1 MKRRKAIA
9 HVIGPACVLRRAYRT
24 RAHGSR
30 RSRCI
35 RSPACSR
42 RAGELRAARARGRIA
57 QRGGGGAVGAPM
69 RRRARRAIEAPGS
82 AAPNRSG
89 GGAPASP
96 HRRLGSTLLVAALW
110 AVVGRV
116 RCLPFCATE
125 CSEHAAAGAVGAK
138 RQDRAAEGRI
148 RCSISGSN
156 LAVYNQ
162 PLPDAALVACPHC
175 DLLQRL
181 PELVPGASA
190 RCPRCDKELWRRRE
204 DSLERTLAL
213 ALAAAVLCVVANF
226 VPMLGL
232 SAVGRAGD
240 RRRARPLHRRRRAG
254 APDRLHAGDRT
265 RSATRTTAG
274 MGRDASP
281 LSPYHR
287 HVEHD
292 RGHDARRA
300 GRAHQDRGLREGDP
314 GAGAVRARRARLRAR
329 GDAGELRSAR
339 GLGQDRVGGGGRP
352 DMSTPA
358 ATAMTLGLQGCH
370 ACGLVSRPVP
380 GADEGSCPRCGDE
393 LSFRK
398 SASLQRTWAFLIA
411 AAVCYVPA
419 NVLPVLTTVTASGRD
434 SDTILQGVVLL
445 WSPTGWPLS
454 LIVLV
459 ASIMIP
465 SAKIVA
471 LVYLLVTVQRGS
483 VESNVQR
490 VRLYRMVEL
499 IGRWSMVDV
508 FVDTF
513 TAALVQLQPLMSVE
527 PGPGLLFFA
536 AVVVL
541 TMLAVESFDPR
552 LIWDAASGAEV
563 QRA

>member
-1 MKRRKAIA
+1 
-9 HVIGPACVLRRAYRT
+9 
-24 RAHGSR
+24 
-30 RSRCI
+30 
-35 RSPACSR
+35 
-42 RAGELRAARARGRIA
+42 
-57 QRGGGGAVGAPM
+57 
-69 RRRARRAIEAPGS
+69 
-82 AAPNRSG
+82 
-89 GGAPASP
+89 
-96 HRRLGSTLLVAALW
+96 
-110 AVVGRV
+110 
-116 RCLPFCATE
+116 
-125 CSEHAAAGAVGAK
+125 
-138 RQDRAAEGRI
+138 
-148 RCSISGSN
+148 
-156 LAVYNQ
+156 
-162 PLPDAALVACPHC
+162 
-175 DLLQRL
+175 
-181 PELVPGASA
+181 
-190 RCPRCDKELWRRRE
+190 
-204 DSLERTLAL
+204 
-213 ALAAAVLCVVANF
+213 
-226 VPMLGL
+226 
-232 SAVGRAGD
+232 
-240 RRRARPLHRRRRAG
+240 
-254 APDRLHAGDRT
+254 
-265 RSATRTTAG
+265 
-274 MGRDASP
+274 
-281 LSPYHR
+281 
-287 HVEHD
+287 
-292 RGHDARRA
+292 
-300 GRAHQDRGLREGDP
+300 
-314 GAGAVRARRARLRAR
+314 
-329 GDAGELRSAR
+329 
-339 GLGQDRVGGGGRP
+339 
-352 DMSTPA
+352 MSTPA

-370 ACGLVSRPVP
+370 ACGLVSRPVT
-380 GADEGSCPRCGDE
+380 GAAEGSCPRCGDE

-398 SASLQRTWAFLIA
+398 SASIQRTWAFLIA

-465 SAKIVA
+465 SAKIAA

>member
-1 MKRRKAIA
+1 
-9 HVIGPACVLRRAYRT
+9 
-24 RAHGSR
+24 
-30 RSRCI
+30 
-35 RSPACSR
+35 
-42 RAGELRAARARGRIA
+42 
-57 QRGGGGAVGAPM
+57 
-69 RRRARRAIEAPGS
+69 
-82 AAPNRSG
+82 
-89 GGAPASP
+89 
-96 HRRLGSTLLVAALW
+96 
-110 AVVGRV
+110 
-116 RCLPFCATE
+116 
-125 CSEHAAAGAVGAK
+125 
-138 RQDRAAEGRI
+138 
-148 RCSISGSN
+148 
-156 LAVYNQ
+156 
-162 PLPDAALVACPHC
+162 
-175 DLLQRL
+175 
-181 PELVPGASA
+181 
-190 RCPRCDKELWRRRE
+190 
-204 DSLERTLAL
+204 
-213 ALAAAVLCVVANF
+213 
-226 VPMLGL
+226 
-232 SAVGRAGD
+232 
-240 RRRARPLHRRRRAG
+240 
-254 APDRLHAGDRT
+254 
-265 RSATRTTAG
+265 
-274 MGRDASP
+274 
-281 LSPYHR
+281 
-287 HVEHD
+287 
-292 RGHDARRA
+292 
-300 GRAHQDRGLREGDP
+300 
-314 GAGAVRARRARLRAR
+314 
-329 GDAGELRSAR
+329 
-339 GLGQDRVGGGGRP
+339 
-352 DMSTPA
+352 MSTPA
-358 ATAMTLGLQGCH
+358 ATAMRLGIHGCH